1 MTLLGVG
8 LLAAALALIFVF
20 RAKSDGASHPA
31 VSSALVSAVFPT
43 LVLALIT
50 FGAAI
55 LLSRML
61 S

>member
-20 RAKSDGASHPA
+20 RAGRDGASHPA
-31 VSSALVSAVFPT
+31 VGGPLVSAVFPT
-43 LVLALIT
+43 LILALIT